1 VETASSRISPTSLLQ
16 LGSAPLE
23 PFDLLGRNKIMAL
36 GLTTESPESDV
47 KKAAHSAFAAIERN
61 HFKFK
66 SLSSWSYNIAV
77 GCQHGCRF
85 CYVPDS
91 QQTGPGKKKEN
102 TGPLAAALRE
112 FGVLDADADWG
123 RYVLFRPWDE
133 QRFLASLASAENT
146 PAEELNA
153 DGNRAIILC
162 STTDPY
168 QTVKIPGNTT
178 KQDLLNGHCRFLV
191 RRALELILKH
201 STLSVRI
208 LSRSPLAKIDFD
220 LYKRFG
226 NRLLF
231 GMSLPTLNDKLRE
244 VYEPWAPGVAA
255 RLKTLQK
262 AAEEGIPLYV
272 AVAPTYPECDEKDL
286 RATLTAI
293 QPLKPLTIFHEPINI
308 RAENVRRIATHGA
321 ELGVQLRTE
330 VFDNGPSW
338 RRYAV
343 EQLMTM
349 QKVAQELGMEQHLH
363 LWPDK
368 ALRSKSR
375 FLETRETLFAAKNT
389 GVVETAFEKAQRRE
403 RDQAAYDQFAQ
414 WLSHW
419 HGRIS
424 EWPGKR
430 S

>member
-1 VETASSRISPTSLLQ
+1 MGMTNENSQAEVQRV
-16 LGSAPLE
+16 
-23 PFDLLGRNKIMAL
+23 AL
-36 GLTTESPESDV
+36 
-47 KKAAHSAFAAIERN
+47 SAFASIELN

-102 TGPLAAALRE
+102 NGPLATVLRE
-112 FGVLDADADWG
+112 FGVLDPDADWG
-123 RYVLFRPWDE
+123 KYVLFRPWDE
-133 QRFLASLASAENT
+133 KRFLASLAKAENT
-146 PAEELNA
+146 PPEELNS

-168 QTVKIPGNTT
+168 QTVSIPGNPS
-178 KQDLLNGHCRFLV
+178 KQKLLNGHSRYLV
-191 RRALELILKH
+191 RRALELILAH
-201 STLSVRI
+201 STLNVRI
-208 LSRSPLAKIDFD
+208 LTRSSLAKQDFD
-220 LYKRFG
+220 LYKKFG
-226 NRLLF
+226 PRLIF
-231 GMSLPTLNDKLRE
+231 GMSLPTLNDKLRK
-244 VYEPWAPGVAA
+244 VYEPTAPGTHV
-255 RLKTLQK
+255 RLKTLQQ

-272 AVAPTYPECDEKDL
+272 AVAPTYPECDEDDL
-286 RATLTAI
+286 RATLKAI
-293 QPLKPLTIFHEPINI
+293 RPLRPLTVFHEPINI
-308 RAENVRRIATHGA
+308 RAENVQRIAIHAA
-321 ELGVQLRTE
+321 ELGVSLHTE
-330 VFDNGPSW
+330 CFANGASW

-349 QKVAQELGMEQHLH
+349 QRVAGELGMEEHLH

-368 ALRSKSR
+368 ALKSKSR
-375 FLETRETLFAAKNT
+375 FLETRETVFATNNL
-389 GVVETAFEKAQRRE
+389 GRVETANEKERRRAANE
-403 RDQAAYDQFAQ
+403 AAYEGFAQ

-419 HGRIS
+419 HERIS